1 MKKFIIT
8 AKTLFGL
15 EPILAEELKAI
26 GAEDIV
32 TLKRA
37 VQYRGNKALLY
48 KSNLLLRTALRIL
61 KPIATFEVHNEDQLY
76 RMVKEINWF
85 DYLSIRQTFAINA
98 TTSSNKFRHS
108 KYVAL
113 KSKDAIVD
121 QFRDRTGSR
130 PSIDTQD
137 PDLWIDIHI
146 LDRTCTI
153 SLNSSGI
160 TLAKRGYGIQRTE
173 APINEALAA
182 GIILMS
188 GWDRQMDFIDPMCG
202 SGTFAIEAA
211 WIAGNLPP
219 GRLRRFNFEKWRDFD
234 RLLWK
239 NIREAAKSAT
249 KKIEA
254 KIYARD
260 LSQHAINIALK
271 NADRAKASQHI
282 DFLTEDFFESSSPGE
297 AGFLIMNPPYGER
310 LTEDDIIH
318 FYREIGTR
326 LKHFYEGY
334 EAWVISGN
342 MEALKHLGLKT
353 SRKIPLFNGPM
364 PCKLHKYELYKGSR
378 KTKTNKNEN

>member
-1 MKKFIIT
+1 MEKFIIT

-26 GAEDIV
+26 GASDI
-32 TLKRA
+32 TLLKRA
-37 VQYRGNKALLY
+37 VQYKGDKALLY

-61 KPIATFEVHNEDQLY
+61 KPIASFEVHNEDQLY
-76 RMVKEINWF
+76 RMVKGIDWS
-85 DYLSIRQTFAINA
+85 DYLSNRQTFAINA

-113 KSKDAIVD
+113 KAKDAIVD

-130 PSIDTQD
+130 PSIDTKD
-137 PDLWIDIHI
+137 PDLWIDVHI
-146 LDRTCTI
+146 MDRTCTI

-160 TLAKRGYGIQRTE
+160 TLAKRGYGVQRTE

-188 GWDRQMDFIDPMCG
+188 GWDQQMDFIDPMCG

-239 NIREAAKSAT
+239 NIRDEARSNVKE
-249 KKIEA
+249 IGA

-260 LSQHAINIALK
+260 LSRHAINIAIK
-271 NADRAKASQHI
+271 NADRAKVSQNI
-282 DFLTEDFFESSSPGE
+282 DFLTEDFFESSGPDEG
-297 AGFLIMNPPYGER
+297 GFLIMNPPYGER

-318 FYREIGTR
+318 FYKEIGTR
-326 LKHFYEGY
+326 LKHFYEGF

-342 MEALKHLGLKT
+342 MQALKFVGLKT

-378 KTKTNKNEN
+378 KASKNKS